1 MEQAGSKSRKSPIKA
16 ELDVGQTSA
25 GARVALVGVGHEL
38 RGDDVA
44 GLLVVRAAD
53 RHLPARDDLLIIE
66 AGSAPESFTGPL
78 RRFAPDVVLLI
89 DAADLGGPPGT
100 VIWIDPGAVGG
111 AGASTHTLPLHVF
124 ASYLETTIGCA
135 VGIIGIQPAS
145 LAFDA
150 PVSATVQAAV
160 TAVVD
165 GLAAELF

>member
-1 MEQAGSKSRKSPIKA
+1 MEQAGSKSRRNRTRA
-16 ELDVGQTSA
+16 EAKQHPA
-25 GARVALVGVGHEL
+25 GARVALVGIGQEL

-44 GLLVVRAAD
+44 GLLVVRAAT
-53 RHLPARDDLLIIE
+53 RSLPIRDDLLIIE
-66 AGSAPESFTGPL
+66 AASAPESFTGPL

-100 VIWIDPGAVGG
+100 VTWIDPGTVGG
-111 AGASTHTLPLHVF
+111 VGASTHTLPLHVF

-150 PVSATVQAAV
+150 PVSTAVQAAV
-160 TAVVD
+160 SAVVD
-165 GLAAELF
+165 GLAAEL